1 MVQRKKLKQQKI
13 KKSLLKVTLQ
23 IGKNGLTEGVINEIK
38 HQLKKKNII
47 KIRMLKS
54 FIKNSEM
61 NRRDLAKFVAKVVN
75 AELVEV
81 RGYTIILREKEW

>member
-1 MVQRKKLKQQKI
+1 LHV
-13 KKSLLKVTLQ
+13 
-23 IGKNGLTEGVINEIK
+23 GKNGLTEGVINEIK

-47 KIRMLKS
+47 KVRMLKS

-61 NRRDLAKFVAKVVN
+61 NRKELAKFVAKAVN

-81 RGYTIILREKEW
+81 RGYTIILRKKDGNGI